1 MVGGSL
7 IRSSCWINV
16 CQRKLKICVKSST
29 WIPALNGVIGV
40 QRGIFNL
47 INSFAIMSGGI
58 LGYTLDNIILLFGL
72 KNFRILICWCCIVIN
87 GLLSIRLFTNELL
100 DRNIHKRPFDIR
112 DANRILDGW
121 TKLPI
126 AMM

>member
-1 MVGGSL
+1 M
-7 IRSSCWINV
+7 
-16 CQRKLKICVKSST
+16 
-29 WIPALNGVIGV
+29 
-40 QRGIFNL
+40 

-72 KNFRILICWCCIVIN
+72 KNFRNLNCWCCIVIN

-100 DRNIHKRPFDIR
+100 DRNIHKRPLDIR

-121 TKLPI
+121 TRLPI